1 MHKIMQENIEQ
12 PLGKLT
18 IHGKKWHLEKS
29 LKYKGIV
36 ELCVW
41 GAWWPLGHL
50 HGNFWI
56 IYDRLT
62 ICLRNTQTSNQN

>member
-18 IHGKKWHLEKS
+18 IHGKKRHLEKS

-36 ELCVW
+36 ELCV
-41 GAWWPLGHL
+41 
-50 HGNFWI
+50 
-56 IYDRLT
+56 
-62 ICLRNTQTSNQN
+62 